1 MGKPSVTIR
10 IPTPLRQ
17 YVEDRESLAVEGE
30 TVQELL
36 DGLVD
41 RYGPLKRYLLE
52 EDGRLRNFVNVYVND
67 QDIRYLDEGSTAVG
81 EGDTVLIVPSVA
93 GGAFPNVTLGPQPP
107 VRRGLSQEE
116 IKRYSRHLILPEVG
130 LEGQEKLR
138 GSSALIVGVGGLGA
152 PLGMYL
158 TAAGVGRLGLVDFD
172 TVEESNL
179 QRQVLFDTKDLT
191 RPKLQA
197 AQERLEGLNPGV
209 QVETHE
215 ARLSSENAL
224 DILADYD
231 VIIDGTDNFPTR
243 YLVNDASVLLGK
255 PNVYGSIF
263 RFEGQ
268 VSVFDAKRG
277 PCYRCLYP
285 EPPPPGLV
293 PSCAEGGVLGVL
305 PGVVG
310 SLQAMEALKVL
321 LGKGDALIGRLLL
334 FDAMRMDFRELK
346 LRKDPS
352 CPVCGD
358 DPTVTELIDYE
369 AFCGLGEEDALDSAF
384 QVDVAEAAEMIEK
397 GDAMLLDVREP
408 MEWQIVHIEGAKLM
422 PVGEVPYKV
431 GELSTADNIIV
442 HCHTGARS
450 ARITQFLRDLGF
462 QKVWNMAG
470 GIDAWAA
477 QVDPTLTRY

>member
-1 MGKPSVTIR
+1 MGKPTVTVR

-17 YVEDRESLAVEGE
+17 YVEDRDSLDVEGG

-36 DGLVD
+36 DGLIE
-41 RYGPLKRYLLE
+41 RYRPLKRYLLGD
-52 EDGRLRNFVNVYVND
+52 DGKLRNFVNVYVND
-67 QDIRYLDEGSTAVG
+67 QDIRYLEREATSVAK
-81 EGDTVLIVPSVA
+81 GDTVIIVPSVA
-93 GGAFPNVTLGPQPP
+93 GGVFPNVTLGPRPSVP
-107 VRRGLSQEE
+107 LGLSQEE

-138 GSSALIVGVGGLGA
+138 RSSALIVGVGGLGA

-158 TAAGVGRLGLVDFD
+158 TAAGIGRLGLVDFD
-172 TVEESNL
+172 AVEESNL
-179 QRQVLFDTKDLT
+179 QRQVLFDTNDLT
-191 RPKLQA
+191 RPKLKA
-197 AQERLEGLNPGV
+197 AQDRLEALNPGV
-209 QVETHE
+209 QVDTHE
-215 ARLSSENAL
+215 VRLTSDNAL
-224 DILADYD
+224 EILGDYD

-268 VSVFDAKRG
+268 VSVFDAAKG
-277 PCYRCLYP
+277 PCYRCLYR

-310 SLQAMEALKVL
+310 SLQAVEALKVL
-321 LGKGDALIGRLLL
+321 LGKGDTLVGRLLL
-334 FDAMRMDFRELK
+334 FDAMRMSFRELR
-346 LRKDPS
+346 LRKDPA
-352 CPVCGD
+352 CPVCGEN
-358 DPTVTELIDYE
+358 PTVTELIDYE
-369 AFCGLGEEDALDSAF
+369 AFCGVTEENALPSEF
-384 QVDVAEAAEMIEK
+384 QLDVGEAAEMVES
-397 GDAMLLDVREP
+397 GNAMLLDVREP
-408 MEWQIVHIEGAKLM
+408 VEWQIAHIEGARLM

-450 ARITQFLRDLGF
+450 AHITQFLRELGF
-462 QKVWNMAG
+462 TRVWNMAG
-470 GIDAWAA
+470 GIDAWARK
-477 QVDPTLTRY
+477 VDPDLPRY

>member
-17 YVEDRESLAVEGE
+17 YVEDRDSLAVEGE

-36 DGLVD
+36 DGLVG
-41 RYGPLKRYLLE
+41 RYEPLKRYLMGD
-52 EDGRLRNFVNVYVND
+52 DGKLRNFVNVYVND
-67 QDIRYLDEGSTAVG
+67 QDIRYLEQESTTVG
-81 EGDTVLIVPSVA
+81 EGDTVTIVPSVA
-93 GGAFPNVTLGPQPP
+93 GGAFPNVTLGPRPP
-107 VRRGLSQEE
+107 VQQGLTKEE

-130 LEGQEKLR
+130 LEGQQKLR
-138 GSSALIVGVGGLGA
+138 GSSALIVGMGGLGA

-179 QRQVLFDTKDLT
+179 QRQVLFDSGDLKK
-191 RPKLQA
+191 PKLKA

-215 ARLSSENAL
+215 VRLTSENAL

-268 VSVFDAKRG
+268 VSVFDATRG

-321 LGKGDALIGRLLL
+321 LGKGDTLVGRLLL
-334 FDAMRMDFRELK
+334 FDAMKMEFRELK
-346 LRKDPS
+346 LRKDPG
-352 CPVCGD
+352 CPVCGEN
-358 DPTVTELIDYE
+358 PTVTELIDYE

-384 QVDVAEAAEMIEK
+384 QVDVAEAAEMVEK
-397 GDAMLLDVREP
+397 SEAMLLDVREP

-450 ARITQFLRDLGF
+450 ARVTQFLRDLGF
-462 QKVWNMAG
+462 QRVWNMAG

-477 QVDPTLTRY
+477 QIDPTLTRY